1 MSVLQWSRQSVVSYI
16 LLAVLCCIGASIVW
30 VHGQSDQSPFS
41 TSIFPEHTQLPSD
54 SLELIP
60 GFSPNPPANFDFSG
74 KREQYNSE
82 NLYEKING
90 KAPLYLEA
98 GFTTL
103 TTQRVMHRE
112 DSSLWFELF
121 VYDMGTALN
130 AFSVYSTQKRS
141 ATTVVSSLERHD
153 HYKTENGL
161 YFRHGSYYI
170 ECIGSSSSAL
180 LGEAMVAT
188 GQGLLSADPGSRA
201 SITELQLFPDEDLV
215 PGSFKLILNNAFG
228 SEVLHN
234 TFIAKYR
241 LNGQLVTAFVT
252 TQNSPEQARQ
262 VAESYYQFLLESEGT
277 SDNSLGWGQLVDLY
291 GLVEVVFAVGPYVA
305 GIHEG
310 ESRIDAL
317 EIAGR
322 IREAISKVN
331 EK

>member
-1 MSVLQWSRQSVVSYI
+1 MSFI
-16 LLAVLCCIGASIVW
+16 LLAVLCCIGASILW
-30 VHGQSDQSPFS
+30 IHEKNNQPDFS
-41 TSIFPEHTQLPSD
+41 TYSLPESSQFSFD

-60 GFSPNPPANFDFSG
+60 GSPLTLPANFDFSG

-82 NLYEKING
+82 ALYEKING

-98 GFTTL
+98 GFSTL
-103 TTQRVMHRE
+103 STQRFMHRE

-130 AFSVYSTQKRS
+130 AFSVYSNQKRPG
-141 ATTVVSSLERHD
+141 ATVISSLGPHD

-161 YFRHGSYYI
+161 YLRHGTYYI
-170 ECIGSSSSAL
+170 ECIGSTSSAL
-180 LGEAMVAT
+180 LDEAMIAT
-188 GQGLLSADPGSRA
+188 GQDLLSADPGSGA
-201 SITELQLFPDEDLV
+201 TITELQLFPNKNLV

-228 SEVLHN
+228 SEALHN

-241 LNGQLVTAFVT
+241 LNNQLVTAFISI
-252 TQNSPEQARQ
+252 QESPGEAKQA
-262 VAESYYQFLLESEGT
+262 AESYYQFLLDNEGT
-277 SDNSLGWGQLVDLY
+277 PDNSVNSMQLVDLY
-291 GLVEVVFAVGPYVA
+291 GLVEIVFAAGPYVA

-317 EIAGR
+317 EIGGR
-322 IREAISKVN
+322 LRVSISKVN